1 MARLVLP
8 LPSFA
13 RCCCSEAIAA
23 EGGRGG
29 GEKKTSSAC
38 SADSERRAEAVVR
51 RCCASFL
58 YVAIERDVLASLGGK
73 AGPFVAQQV
82 KENDDLETDQ
92 IENHIVFFEEL
103 TIPTMGIVVATM
115 AMHQIIDHPYISA
128 ALCIIMG
135 CSLIK
140 IHSAFG
146 HKKVAFD
153 YAEKVFEFFG
163 EG

>member
-1 MARLVLP
+1 MFFVTAISRAHAIDDMGCSHNLNDGLKPP
-8 LPSFA
+8 L
-13 RCCCSEAIAA
+13 
-23 EGGRGG
+23 
-29 GEKKTSSAC
+29 
-38 SADSERRAEAVVR
+38 
-51 RCCASFL
+51 
-58 YVAIERDVLASLGGK
+58 
-73 AGPFVAQQV
+73 VAQQV

-153 YAEKVFEFFG
+153 YAEKVFEFIADQFSSKVDRYQKQRKKRRM
-163 EG
+163 ENCVP